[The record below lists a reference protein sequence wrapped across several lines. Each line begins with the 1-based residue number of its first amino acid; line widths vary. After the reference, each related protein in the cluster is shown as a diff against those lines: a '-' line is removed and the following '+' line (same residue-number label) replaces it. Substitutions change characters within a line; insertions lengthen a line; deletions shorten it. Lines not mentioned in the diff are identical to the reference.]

1 MNATWL
7 VGCFLFLA
15 STLSYGADVGVVT
28 ILDGN
33 ARVLRSVNHCQN
45 N

>member
-7 VGCFLFLA
+7 VGCCVFLA
-15 STLSYGADVGVVT
+15 STLSYGADEGVVT

-33 ARVLRSVNHCQN
+33 ARVLRGVSWY
-45 N
+45 